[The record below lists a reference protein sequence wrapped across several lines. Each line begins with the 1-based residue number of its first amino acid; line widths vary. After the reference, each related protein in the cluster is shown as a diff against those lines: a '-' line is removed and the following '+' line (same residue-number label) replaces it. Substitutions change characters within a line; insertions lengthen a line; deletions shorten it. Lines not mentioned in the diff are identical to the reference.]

1 MKTNRGRII
10 IADDHAIVR
19 TGMQMIF
26 EGEEDLSV
34 VDEAKN
40 GQELLI
46 KLGANED
53 SYDMVVLDIS
63 MPGKDALD
71 VLKEIKA
78 SWNNLPVV
86 IFSMNPDEVYAIRM
100 ISNGA
105 SAYINKET
113 KSEQI
118 ISILRTVLNGQK
130 YISPGQALLLSDKM
144 DSPENLKKL
153 PHTLLT
159 DREFQVFTMLANG
172 IRKAEIAQKLYISK
186 NTLSNHRNN
195 ILKKM
200 NMASDSDLTRY
211 AIQNSIIQ

>member
-113 KSEQI
+113 KSEQ
-118 ISILRTVLNGQK
+118 
-130 YISPGQALLLSDKM
+130 
-144 DSPENLKKL
+144 
-153 PHTLLT
+153 
-159 DREFQVFTMLANG
+159 
-172 IRKAEIAQKLYISK
+172 
-186 NTLSNHRNN
+186 
-195 ILKKM
+195 
-200 NMASDSDLTRY
+200 
-211 AIQNSIIQ
+211 